1 MTKTTKSMTTVTILT
16 GKGAG
21 KEKRYKNDHF
31 TLARAGGVAVAA
43 KATAKAAAQAP
54 AAADAKEPDED
65 EASDAEQAEAA
76 KTRLASLMFGGED
89 QFSDD

>member
-31 TLARAGGVAVAA
+31 TLARAGGVAIAA
-43 KATAKAAAQAP
+43 KAAAKAAAQAP
-54 AAADAKEPDED
+54 AAAHAKEPDEED
-65 EASDAEQAEAA
+65 AGDAEQSEAA
-76 KTRLASLMFGGED
+76 KSRMASLMFADDD